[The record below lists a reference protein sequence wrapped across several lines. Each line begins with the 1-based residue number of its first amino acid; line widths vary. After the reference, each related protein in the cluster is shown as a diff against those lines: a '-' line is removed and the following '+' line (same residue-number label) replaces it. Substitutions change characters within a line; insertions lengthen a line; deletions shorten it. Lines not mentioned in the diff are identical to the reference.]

1 MHYPRT
7 PRLLQLSAVTAL
19 CLVLGG
25 CSSFKRG
32 EGRGPVAVQRSD
44 WRFHNRPGVELT
56 TEHYLI
62 RTTCKSPTLLE
73 AMPGFLESC
82 WVAYEDLLPTQVKPS
97 EPMKTYLFQ
106 NRSEWEAFTED
117 FAPARADVYKKIR
130 SGGYSERGT
139 TVSHYSSISA
149 TLSILAHEGF
159 HQFLELT
166 RGRNI
171 PPWLNE
177 GLACNFE
184 SFELDADNR
193 PVFRP
198 DRNALRRGHLA
209 EALGRNGLIPLKE
222 ILETHAGE
230 QVLKQ
235 SADVRGYYAQEW
247 ALVLFL
253 RQPAITNPYHDG
265 FQELMRDLGS
275 EKMIRRAQA
284 ALTDGMLGKA
294 NNGEAVFRAYITTDY
309 AKFEADYQTF
319 IKGLLN
325 IKT

>member
-1 MHYPRT
+1 MQHART
-7 PRLLQLSAVTAL
+7 PRLFCQFTLTTL
-19 CLVLGG
+19 CLALGG
-25 CSSFKRG
+25 CSASKRG
-32 EGRGPVAVQRSD
+32 GAEPVAVQRGE
-44 WRFHNRPGVELT
+44 WQFHNRPGVELT

-62 RTTCKSPTLLE
+62 RTTCKSPALLD

-82 WVAYEDLLPTQVKPS
+82 WVAYEELLPSQTKPS
-97 EPMKTYLFQ
+97 EPLKTYLFQ

-117 FAPARADVYKKIR
+117 FAPARAEVYKKIR

-139 TVSHYSSISA
+139 TVSHYSSVSA

-166 RGRNI
+166 RGRFI

-184 SFELDADNR
+184 SFELDAGNR

-198 DRNALRRGHLA
+198 ERNALRKGHLA
-209 EALGRNGLIPLKE
+209 EALGRNALIPLRE

-230 QVLKQ
+230 QVLKA

-247 ALVLFL
+247 ALVLYL
-253 RQPAITNPYHDG
+253 RQPPSVNPYHAG

-275 EKMIRRAQA
+275 ETMVRRSQA
-284 ALTDGMLGKA
+284 ALTTGMLGKA
-294 NNGEAVFRAYITTDY
+294 NNGEAVFRAYITTDLD
-309 AKFEADYQTF
+309 KFEADYQAF
-319 IKGLLN
+319 IKQLLQL
-325 IKT
+325 KT

>member
-1 MHYPRT
+1 MDRT
-7 PRLLQLSAVTAL
+7 HSRGLPRLAILIAAWPAL
-19 CLVLGG
+19 FCACNLPQPNA
-25 CSSFKRG
+25 
-32 EGRGPVAVQRSD
+32 GPVAVQRSE
-44 WRFHNRPGVELT
+44 WAFHGRPGVELT
-56 TEHYLI
+56 TQHYLI
-62 RTTCKSPTLLE
+62 RTTCKSPTLLK
-73 AMPGFLESC
+73 AIPDFLESC
-82 WVAYEDLLPTQVKPS
+82 WTAYAELLPSQTQPS
-97 EPMKTYLFQ
+97 EPLKTYLFQ

-117 FAPARADVYKKIR
+117 FSPARADVYKKIR

-193 PVFRP
+193 PVFQP
-198 DRNALRRGHLA
+198 ERNALRRGHLA
-209 EALGRNGLIPLKE
+209 EAMGRNRLIPLKE

-230 QVLKQ
+230 QVLKP

-253 RQPAITNPYHDG
+253 RQSPLKNPYHDG
-265 FQELMRDLGS
+265 FQELMRDLGTDA
-275 EKMIRRAQA
+275 MARRAQS
-284 ALTDGMLGKA
+284 ALTSDMLGKA

-309 AKFEADYQTF
+309 AKFEEDYKAF
-319 IKGLLN
+319 VRELLN
-325 IKT
+325 IPS

>member
-1 MHYPRT
+1 MQHART
-7 PRLLQLSAVTAL
+7 PRSLFVSSLTAL
-19 CLVLGG
+19 CLALGG
-25 CSSFKRG
+25 CSSMNRG
-32 EGRGPVAVQRSD
+32 GSRGPVAVQRSE

-56 TEHYLI
+56 TDHYLI
-62 RTTCKSPTLLE
+62 RTTCKSPALLD

-82 WVAYEDLLPTQVKPS
+82 WASYEDLLPTQVRPA

-106 NRSEWEAFTED
+106 NRSEWEAFTDD

-139 TVSHYSSISA
+139 TVSHYSSINA

-198 DRNALRRGHLA
+198 ERNALRKGHLA
-209 EALGRNGLIPLKE
+209 EALGRNSLIPLKE

-230 QVLKQ
+230 QVLKA

-253 RQPAITNPYHDG
+253 RQPASVNPYHDG
-265 FQELMRDLGS
+265 FQQLMRDLGS
-275 EKMIRRAQA
+275 EAMIRRAQS

-294 NNGEAVFRAYITTDY
+294 NNGEAVFRAYITADLG
-309 AKFEADYQTF
+309 KFEADYQTF
-319 IKGLLN
+319 IKQLLQV
-325 IKT
+325 KT